1 MSLSTKIF
9 SITTLSIMTFRIKIT
24 CDTQHNDRNEHD
36 IKKGDTMIISIAM
49 GVMLSVVYVKCVFA
63 LLNYA
68 IAEHSYA
75 KFHLC

>member
-1 MSLSTKIF
+1 MSLSIKTF
-9 SITTLSIMTFRIKIT
+9 SITTLSIMTMSMTF
-24 CDTQHNDRNEHD
+24 
-36 IKKGDTMIISIAM
+36 KKAIISINM
-49 GVMLSVVYVKCVFA
+49 SVMLSVLYVKCVFA